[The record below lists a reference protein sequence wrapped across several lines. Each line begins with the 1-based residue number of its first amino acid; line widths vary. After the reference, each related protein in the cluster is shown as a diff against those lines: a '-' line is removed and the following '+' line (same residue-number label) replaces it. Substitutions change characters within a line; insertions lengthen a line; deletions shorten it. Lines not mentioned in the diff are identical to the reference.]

1 MKKFGLLFVLAAMIS
16 TAGWSQ
22 ELAEFDYIAPFNDGM
37 AAVKIGEQWGFIND
51 EGQQVIDL
59 RDDLVLINYKSK
71 SYPIFSDGRCLITE
85 VRDGIKY
92 FGYIDKSGKVINEP
106 AYLNATHYKNGY
118 AIVLELIKREVGRNK
133 MLKKPLVS
141 YDYFEALIDPEG
153 KVVHYLT
160 DESVHITL
168 DKDFLTEV
176 PKITSKVI
184 SENVIAQL
192 NANKKW
198 IIKKLE

>member
-16 TAGWSQ
+16 TTGWSQ

-37 AAVKIGEQWGFIND
+37 AAVKKGEQWGFIND

-92 FGYIDKSGKVINEP
+92 FGYIDKSGKVVYTEQVPEITHEP
-106 AYLNATHYKNGY
+106 D
-118 AIVLELIKREVGRNK
+118 
-133 MLKKPLVS
+133 
-141 YDYFEALIDPEG
+141 YDAALLALSQ
-153 KVVHYLT
+153 LT
-160 DESVHITL
+160 G
-168 DKDFLTEV
+168 
-176 PKITSKVI
+176 
-184 SENVIAQL
+184 
-192 NANKKW
+192 
-198 IIKKLE
+198 